1 MNYSTKVANLNRQ
14 GREMLLSLLAD
25 NQVVVLF
32 DMDDEEFSEKDEFH
46 DLPQQ
51 FVYGKYNSADLYSL
65 HKVYR
70 EGDNIFASGYD
81 SENGGDYELGHTDIS
96 SDNFLYLVDCV
107 REKLG
112 VEEIKDN
119 VHLAIVSHRF
129 GTNQY
134 ASITRAGLVKQIA
147 EYCTDWW
154 AEFSSDECP
163 KNDEDIVQEYFN
175 NAEDVEWCSM
185 SETELI

>member
-1 MNYSTKVANLNRQ
+1 
-14 GREMLLSLLAD
+14 MLLSLLTD
-25 NQVVVLF
+25 KQVVVLF
-32 DMDDEEFSEKDEFH
+32 DITKEDYQDDDAFY

-51 FVYGKYNSADLYSL
+51 FVYGKYNSADLYVL

-70 EGDNIFASGYD
+70 EGDKIYASGYD
-81 SENGGDYELGHTDIS
+81 SENGGDYELGHADIS

-107 REKLG
+107 RDKLG

-119 VHLAIVSHRF
+119 VHLAIVSHKF

-134 ASITRAGLVKQIA
+134 ASLTKEGLLKQIA

-154 AEFSSDECP
+154 AEFSTEECP
-163 KNDEDIVQEYFN
+163 KNDADIVDQYFV
-175 NAEDVEWCSM
+175 NADEIEWCSM
-185 SETELI
+185 SETEMI

>member
-14 GREMLLSLLAD
+14 GREMLLSLLSD
-25 NQVVVLF
+25 GQVVVLF
-32 DMDDEEFSEKDEFH
+32 DITVEDYSDDDAFY

-51 FVYGKYNSADLYSL
+51 FIYGKYNSADLYSL

-70 EGDNIFASGYD
+70 EGDKIYASGYD
-81 SENGGDYELGHTDIS
+81 SENGESYELGHADIS

-107 REKLG
+107 RDKLG

-119 VHLAIVSHRF
+119 VHVAILSHKY
-129 GTNQY
+129 GYNQY
-134 ASITRAGLVKQIA
+134 ASPTREGLIKQLS

-154 AEFSSDECP
+154 GEHSTEECQP
-163 KNDEDIVQEYFN
+163 EGEELVEQYFD
-175 NAEDVEWCSM
+175 NAEGWEWCSM
-185 SETELI
+185 SETELM